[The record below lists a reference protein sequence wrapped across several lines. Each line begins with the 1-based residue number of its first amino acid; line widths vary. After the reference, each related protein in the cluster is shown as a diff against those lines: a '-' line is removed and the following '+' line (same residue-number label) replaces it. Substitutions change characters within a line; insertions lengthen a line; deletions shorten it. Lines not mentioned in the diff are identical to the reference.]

1 MNQIAKSKV
10 ALLLSGLFAAM
21 PMAAH
26 AANIQLAANQ
36 PDAGTLLDTV
46 RDKGYAPPK
55 KSEPGLEIQ
64 QQAEPAMHA
73 DNSTRFNVAT
83 FHFTGNTVFTESEL
97 QARIAGSAGHEL
109 TLADLEKVAGEISQ
123 YYRSR
128 GYFVARAYIPAQE
141 IRDGVVQIAVLE
153 GRVGK
158 IDVRMTGSGKL
169 AESSV
174 AKTVEGAIK
183 PGDVIRERKLEKG
196 LLLAN
201 DLANVS
207 VDSTL
212 VPGASVGTSDL
223 VVEARRTGTF
233 SGGLDYDNFGNK
245 FTGESRVGASL
256 NVGDRFGGTGSLRLM
271 SSGTGLKYGR
281 ASYLEPVGNLGTKV
295 GVAYSDMHYE
305 LGGAFA
311 AANGYGR
318 ADIGSLFV
326 VHPVVRGRNCNLYAQ
341 LGYDGKHLLDNAGGA
356 EKDDKHSHVY
366 SLGVSGD
373 SRDGFGSGGVN
384 TYSLTYY
391 NGSLDLDA
399 QTLALDVASA
409 QTSGSFDKTAYSLS
423 RIQRLN
429 DNFALYASISG
440 QAASKNLDSSEK
452 FVLGGAGGVRAYPQG
467 EATGDEGQIV
477 NVELRRDLGA
487 NEYGNFQFI
496 GFYDFGHIQLNKNT
510 WTNWQGAGGN
520 LSNNYNL
527 SGAGLGLNFSRAGAD
542 SSGYSVK
549 AFIAAKLGTNP
560 NRGPNGQDSDGTSSS
575 TRFWLQASK
584 WF

>member
-1 MNQIAKSKV
+1 MNQSAKSKV
-10 ALLLSGLFAAM
+10 ALLLSGLFAAV
-21 PMAAH
+21 PVLTH
-26 AANIQLAANQ
+26 AANLQLAANQ

-46 RDKGYAPPK
+46 RDKGYEPPK
-55 KSEPGLEIQ
+55 KPEPGIEVQ
-64 QQAEPAMHA
+64 QQAELAMHA
-73 DNSTRFNVAT
+73 DTSTRFNVTA
-83 FHFTGNTVFTESEL
+83 FHITGNTVFTEAEL
-97 QARIAGSAGHEL
+97 QTRIASSLGHEL

-141 IRDGVVQIAVLE
+141 IKGGVVQIAVLE

-169 AESSV
+169 TEDSV
-174 AKTVEGAIK
+174 TKTVEGSIK

-223 VVEARRTGTF
+223 VVDARRTGTF

-256 NVGDRFGGTGSLRLM
+256 NVGDRFGGTGTLRVM

-295 GVAYSDMHYE
+295 GIAYSGMHYE
-305 LGGAFA
+305 LGDAFA
-311 AANGYGR
+311 ALNGYGK

-326 VHPVVRGRNCNLYAQ
+326 IHPVVRGRNCNLYVQ
-341 LGYDGKHLLDNAGGA
+341 LGYDGKHLLDNAGGVQ
-356 EKDDKHSHVY
+356 KDDKHSHVY
-366 SLGVSGD
+366 SLGASGD
-373 SRDGFGSGGVN
+373 SRDGLGGGGMN

-391 NGSLDLDA
+391 SGSLDLDA
-399 QTLALDVASA
+399 QSQSLDVASA
-409 QTSGSFDKTAYSLS
+409 QTNGSFDKTGYSVS
-423 RIQRLN
+423 RTQRLS
-429 DNFALYASISG
+429 DTFALYAALSG

-452 FVLGGAGGVRAYPQG
+452 FVLGGANGVRSYPQG
-467 EATGDEGQIV
+467 EATGDEGQIL
-477 NVELRRDLGA
+477 NIELRRDLGA
-487 NEYGNFQFI
+487 NQYGNFQLI
-496 GFYDFGHIQLNKNT
+496 GFYDVGHIELNKSP
-510 WTNWQGAGGN
+510 WAGWQGGNGGW
-520 LSNNYNL
+520 SNSYNL

-549 AFIAAKLGTNP
+549 GYVATKLGTNP
-560 NRGPNGQDSDGTSSS
+560 NAVNGMDSDGTNSK